1 MNNKILPFAVF
12 EPHIVRTKDLPI
24 IYHHDT
30 LHKAGVLNFHENPE
44 VLYVLKGSGRV
55 LCGEETVSVQ
65 AGDTVVIDCYAAH
78 RIIPDGE
85 IRYFCLIIDRSFCK
99 YHSIDPWLLH
109 FAPLIQSD
117 EGSERMR
124 RVMEECR
131 REEPFQDA
139 AIKSAVLELM
149 VFLCRRYST
158 PKPKTA
164 IEEDVAVSHVRTAL
178 EYIKRNLGKKLS
190 VEEVAA
196 HTGLSKYYFLRIFKR
211 ITGYTMTR
219 YVNMIRC
226 EYAKELLQSGK
237 HSIKE
242 VALLCGFEN
251 YSYFTN
257 VFKTYSGVLPSE
269 IAK

>member
-1 MNNKILPFAVF
+1 MNNKILPLAVF
-12 EPHIVRTKDLPI
+12 EPHIVRQRDLPI
-24 IYHHDT
+24 IYHLDT

-55 LCGEETVSVQ
+55 LCGEETVPVQ

-78 RIIPDGE
+78 RIIPDEE

-109 FAPLIQSD
+109 FAPRVQSG
-117 EGSERMR
+117 EAAERMER
-124 RVMEECR
+124 IMTACKEK
-131 REEPFQDA
+131 EPFQDA
-139 AIKSAVLELM
+139 AIKCAVLELL
-149 VFLCRRYST
+149 VFLCRDYST
-158 PKPKTA
+158 PKPDTA
-164 IEEDVAVSHVRTAL
+164 LEENAAVGHVRTAL
-178 EYIKRNLGKKLS
+178 EYIKKNLGKKLS

-211 ITGYTMTR
+211 VTGYTMTR

-226 EYAKELLQSGK
+226 EYAKDLLESGK
-237 HSIKE
+237 HSVKE

-257 VFKTYSGVLPSE
+257 VFKQNVGVLPSE